1 MRINGRIVWLD
12 YAKAIL
18 IYLMV
23 VCHCGTTESVATI
36 VYAFHM
42 PAFFIV
48 SGYLYRPHKWFSS
61 LKSFLVPLAFYSVIS
76 FIIYAIPKL
85 LRGQFD
91 PSFLFERTIMP
102 FVCIKIPYLPSN
114 YEVISL
120 FVGSWFIITLLC
132 CRLLS
137 GDIPIFNIVRKY
149 SLWVITFFIIYL
161 TLEQI
166 VPINSSLV
174 DSKFYRIIPSLPFFL
189 IGGIIRNNLDITKLK
204 WPIVILMAVSF
215 VFISIF
221 QGRCD
226 ILYLKYGVCYPLFF
240 FNAIIGTLV
249 FFKVLS
255 ILPRNRHVEIVSSGT
270 FLILGSHIFLRN
282 WLGALFNRINL
293 VIPHS
298 YYALVIGLIIVA
310 LCYYPIRYLL
320 NRCPILLGKQ

>member
-1 MRINGRIVWLD
+1 MPLWYYRQYCDDSICFSYACFFYCFWLFVQT
-12 YAKAIL
+12 AQ
-18 IYLMV
+18 MV
-23 VCHCGTTESVATI
+23 FYFQI
-36 VYAFHM
+36 
-42 PAFFIV
+42 
-48 SGYLYRPHKWFSS
+48 
-61 LKSFLVPLAFYSVIS
+61 FLVPLVFYSVIS

-91 PSFLFERTIMP
+91 PSFLFERMVMP
-102 FVCIKIPYLPSN
+102 FFCMNNQSLPSN
-114 YEVISL
+114 YEAISL

-132 CRLLS
+132 CRLIS
-137 GDIPIFNIVRKY
+137 GDIPILNIVRKN
-149 SLWVITFFIIYL
+149 SLWVVTFFIIYL
-161 TLEQI
+161 TFEQI
-166 VPINSSLV
+166 VPFYTSLV

-189 IGGIIRNNLDITKLK
+189 IGGVIRNNLDITKLK
-204 WPIVILMAVSF
+204 WPLVILMAVSF

-226 ILYLKYGVCYPLFF
+226 MLYLRYGISYPLFF

-255 ILPRNRHVEIVSSGT
+255 VLPRNRHVEIVSSGT
-270 FLILGSHIFLRN
+270 FLILGCHIFLRN
-282 WLGALFNRINL
+282 WIGAFLDRINL

-320 NRCPILLGKQ
+320 NKCPLLLGKQ